1 MLFHIT
7 SQTDWERAVT
17 QGRYQPQSLHD
28 EGFIHLST
36 EAQWPRTAARF
47 YRGRTDLVLLAIDPS
62 ALTSEVRYEPAHGDH
77 FPHLFGDLLPAAVIA
92 VTPLAP
98 DADGVLQ
105 RADRE
110 TIPT

>member
-1 MLFHIT
+1 MKRG
-7 SQTDWERAVT
+7 WYRPE
-17 QGRYQPQSLHD
+17 SLQA

-47 YRGRTDLVLLAIDPS
+47 YRGRTDLVLLAIDPR
-62 ALTSEVRYEPAHGDH
+62 ALTSEVRYEPVHDDQ
-77 FPHLFGDLLPAAVIA
+77 FPHLYGELSPDAVIA

-98 DADGVLQ
+98 DADGLLQ

-110 TIPT
+110 TIP